1 MGSYLCYT
9 RRSTDEAQE
18 QRNSIE
24 EQTKV
29 CLEYAKNNGLE
40 IAIDTEEGYV
50 TNGIVEERHSA
61 FKEKDLL
68 LNGEANMFLLQAQRP
83 KFMRMIADLYTGKYQ
98 GVIVKCWDRISRND
112 KDALIVSEMMDKTN
126 VDIRFVEG
134 NLNASDPTSAYL
146 ERSVTAMFSKFY
158 SMNIQRK
165 VKSTQQLL
173 RSKGRCVYQSPI
185 GYLDLGSDK
194 KAIDPE
200 RGPLVARLFELYAT
214 GEWSLRQLLKWSIEQ
229 GLTTKPKRKR
239 RSKSEVGRNEDYG
252 DKSVG
257 YLNISSLQY
266 LVTNPFY
273 IGKIK
278 VPDGYAEGQHPPL
291 ISEDL
296 FHQVQKRLQENN
308 VTVKYVDKEFYA
320 YRDFFKCAHCSR
332 VYTPYRKKGHVYY
345 SSRCKEGCP
354 NQSRSL
360 QERFLDEEVKC
371 LLKRMVFTHEEIQ
384 EIEKGAQEGLK
395 EVASTRNKDIDDL
408 NRKRTNILK
417 DLDYLKENRVRF
429 LREGVYTP
437 AGLLEESE
445 KLKAGLKE
453 VDAVLGKYTEAEE
466 EMFDF
471 VMTFSELVERATD
484 LYGEAFDLEK
494 RKILHLLVSELSLDS
509 GKMASFKAREEFEP
523 ILNRPDVQNGSPGWI
538 RTNDQLVNS
547 QLLYH

>member
-1 MGSYLCYT
+1 MATYLIYT

-29 CLEYAKNNGLE
+29 CLEYAKNNRLE
-40 IAIDTEEGYV
+40 IATDTEDGYV
-50 TNGIVEERHSA
+50 TNGIIEERHSA

-83 KFMRMIADLYTGKYQ
+83 KFMRMIAELYTGKYQ
-98 GVIVKCWDRISRND
+98 GVVVKAWDRISRND
-112 KDALIVSEMMDKTN
+112 KDALIVAELMDKAG

-134 NLNASDPTSAYL
+134 NLNGEDSTSAYL

-173 RSKGRCVYQSPI
+173 RSKGRCVYQSPL
-185 GYLDLGSDK
+185 GYLDQGSDAK
-194 KAIDPE
+194 VIDPE
-200 RGPLVARLFELYAT
+200 RGPLVARLFELYST
-214 GEWSLRQLLKWSIEQ
+214 GEWSLRQLVKWSIEQ

-239 RSKSEVGRNEDYG
+239 RSKSEIGRNGDYG
-252 DKSVG
+252 EKAVG

-291 ISEDL
+291 VSEDL
-296 FHQVQKRLQENN
+296 FYQVQKRLQENN

-354 NQSRSL
+354 NQDRNL
-360 QERFLDEEVKC
+360 QERFLDEEVKV
-371 LLKRMVFTHEEIQ
+371 LLKRMVFTTEEMQ
-384 EIEKGAQEGLK
+384 EIEKGAQQGLK
-395 EVASTRNKDIDDL
+395 DVATIRDKEIDDL
-408 NRKRTNILK
+408 NRKRGNILK

-437 AGLLEESE
+437 ADILEESE
-445 KLKAGLKE
+445 ELRGNLKK
-453 VDAVLGKYTEAEE
+453 VDLVLGKYTEAEE

-471 VMTFSELVERATD
+471 VMTFSELVEQATE

-494 RKILHLLVSELSLDS
+494 RKILHLH
-509 GKMASFKAREEFEP
+509 KC
-523 ILNRPDVQNGSPGWI
+523 
-538 RTNDQLVNS
+538 NDKTRI
-547 QLLYH
+547 